1 MYSDLVSVGWAPLN
15 CFAVLA
21 MFILIHDL
29 HDAAADTLKM
39 GGGSLFTY
47 LHSQHSPTEYAMGH
61 LPVLTLVV

>member
-1 MYSDLVSVGWAPLN
+1 MLKLLLAWL
-15 CFAVLA
+15 AVLA
-21 MFILIHDL
+21 MMFILIHDL

-47 LHSQHSPTEYAMGH
+47 LHSQHSPTEYAMEH